1 MLTPSAAAPP
11 DAPVQRKASGSPSA
25 AVAGTPAVSPSAAV
39 AGTPAVSPSAA
50 VAGTPAGSPSAAVA
64 GTPAGSP
71 SAAVAGTPAG
81 SPSAGVAASGGAAVQ
96 RDETIADQVPANVD
110 LRSARIT
117 FTLPAHR
124 KLAGSM
130 LYDAT
135 TEAQTS
141 VTIQASPRGLHIY
154 TSPPLTF
161 DVTFPGANMD
171 FYSADVDFTTGG
183 VSASFHKS
191 GVGFDCTATGRETV
205 VSLISRAIAGSPMA
219 GAGYNPLTDPGLM
232 STLMRV
238 KANFDSLPEA
248 RGSGGAGVG
257 AADISRPT
265 IGATLAMRTPF
276 FQESDGAGVRIPAGG
291 QFDVSIAGSGNLARI
306 LAAGNPQA
314 AAMAAGINSV
324 SVRSEAIELI
334 KDGEAVAKLK
344 SLRIAPGG
352 AVTLQDFE
360 MIGGLG
366 TGAGIESL
374 FRLLAGGV
382 AMAERGVPLEV
393 GMEATAR
400 SGGAE
405 PEIVRGMSRTMIE
418 TGLSSAVR
426 GLLRENR
433 NAVPGID
440 LSLVFGV

>member
-1 MLTPSAAAPP
+1 MTAAARDQRDTKTGAQPVQRKEEGGSESASGAVKSGLRGASFAEGEAMLTPAAGAPP
-11 DAPVQRKASGSPSA
+11 DAPVQRKAA
-25 AVAGTPAVSPSAAV
+25 
-39 AGTPAVSPSAA
+39 
-50 VAGTPAGSPSAAVA
+50 
-64 GTPAGSP
+64 
-71 SAAVAGTPAG
+71 
-81 SPSAGVAASGGAAVQ
+81 GAAVQ
-96 RDETIADQVPANVD
+96 RDESVAEQVPDNVD
-110 LRSARIT
+110 LRSARIS

-124 KLAGSM
+124 KLASGM

-135 TEAQTS
+135 TDSATS
-141 VTIQASPRGLHIY
+141 VTIQASPEGLHVH
-154 TSPPLTF
+154 TSPPLEF
-161 DVTFPGANMD
+161 DVQFPGANMN
-171 FYSADVDFTTGG
+171 FYSADVNFATGG
-183 VSASFHKS
+183 VSASFGKS
-191 GVGFDCTATGRETV
+191 GTGFDCTATGREKV
-205 VSLISRAIAGSPMA
+205 VDLITRAIAGSPMA
-219 GAGYNPLTDPGLM
+219 RPGYNPMTDRALM

-248 RGSGGAGVG
+248 GGGGGGEAI
-257 AADISRPT
+257 APTEISRPT

-276 FQESDGAGVRIPAGG
+276 FQASDGAGVRIAAGG

-334 KDGEAVAKLK
+334 KDGEAIAKLK

-352 AVTLQDFE
+352 AVTVQNFE
-360 MIGGLG
+360 MLGGLG

-374 FRLLAGGV
+374 FRLIAGGV
-382 AMAERGVPLEV
+382 ALAQGGVPLEV

-400 SGGAE
+400 SGRAE

-418 TGLSSAVR
+418 TGLSNAVR

-440 LSLVFGV
+440 LGLVFGV

>member
-1 MLTPSAAAPP
+1 MSAAREQRDTRATTQPVQRKEEGGSEAASGAIKSGLRGASFAEGEAMLTPAAGAPP
-11 DAPVQRKASGSPSA
+11 DAPVQHKSANGA
-25 AVAGTPAVSPSAAV
+25 AVQRKGA
-39 AGTPAVSPSAA
+39 
-50 VAGTPAGSPSAAVA
+50 
-64 GTPAGSP
+64 
-71 SAAVAGTPAG
+71 
-81 SPSAGVAASGGAAVQ
+81 AAVQ
-96 RDETIADQVPANVD
+96 RDESVADQVPENVD
-110 LRSARIT
+110 LRSARIS

-135 TEAQTS
+135 TEYQTT
-141 VTIQASPRGLHIY
+141 VTIQASPDGLRIY
-154 TSPPLTF
+154 TSPSLTF
-161 DVTFPGANMD
+161 DVQFPGANMD
-171 FYSADVDFTTGG
+171 FHGANVNFATGA

-205 VSLISRAIAGSPMA
+205 VDLITRALAGSPMA
-219 GAGYNPLTDPGLM
+219 RPGYNPMTDRNLT

-248 RGSGGAGVG
+248 QGGGGADV
-257 AADISRPT
+257 APTDISRPT

-276 FQESDGAGVRIPAGG
+276 FQESDGAGVRIGAGG

-334 KDGEAVAKLK
+334 KDGEAIAKLK

-352 AVTLQDFE
+352 AVTLQEFE
-360 MIGGLG
+360 MLGGLG
-366 TGAGIESL
+366 AGAGFESL
-374 FRLLAGGV
+374 LRIIGGGIALAEG
-382 AMAERGVPLEV
+382 GVPLEV

-400 SGGAE
+400 SGRAE
-405 PEIVRGMSRTMIE
+405 PELVRGVSRAMIE
-418 TGLSSAVR
+418 TGLSNAVR

-440 LSLVFGV
+440 LGLVFGV

>member
-1 MLTPSAAAPP
+1 MTAAREQRDTKAGTPTVQRKEESGPEATSGALKSGLRGASFAEGEAMLTPASGAPP
-11 DAPVQRKASGSPSA
+11 EAPVQRKPA
-25 AVAGTPAVSPSAAV
+25 A
-39 AGTPAVSPSAA
+39 
-50 VAGTPAGSPSAAVA
+50 
-64 GTPAGSP
+64 
-71 SAAVAGTPAG
+71 
-81 SPSAGVAASGGAAVQ
+81 GAAVQ
-96 RDETIADQVPANVD
+96 RDESVADQVPDNVD
-110 LRSARIT
+110 LRSARIS
-117 FTLPAHR
+117 FTLPANR

-135 TEAQTS
+135 TETATS
-141 VTIQASPRGLHIY
+141 VTIQASADGLRIY

-161 DVTFPGANMD
+161 DVQFPGANMD
-171 FYSADVDFTTGG
+171 FYGADVNFATGG

-191 GVGFDCTATGRETV
+191 GTGFDCTATGRETV
-205 VSLISRAIAGSPMA
+205 VDLITRAIAGSPMA
-219 GAGYNPLTDPGLM
+219 RPGYNPMTDRNLT

-238 KANFDSLPEA
+238 KATFDSLPEA
-248 RGSGGAGVG
+248 QGSGGAAVP

-276 FQESDGAGVRIPAGG
+276 FQESAGAGVRIPAGG
-291 QFDVSIAGSGNLARI
+291 QFDVTIAGSGNLARI

-314 AAMAAGINSV
+314 AAMAAGINSI

-334 KDGEAVAKLK
+334 KDGEAIAKLK

-360 MIGGLG
+360 MLGGLG
-366 TGAGIESL
+366 RGAGLESL
-374 FRLLAGGV
+374 FRIIAGGI
-382 AMAERGVPLEV
+382 ALAEGGVPLEV

-400 SGGAE
+400 SGRAE
-405 PEIVRGMSRTMIE
+405 PELVRGMSRQMIE
-418 TGLSSAVR
+418 TGLSNAVR

-440 LSLVFGV
+440 LGLVFGV

>member
-1 MLTPSAAAPP
+1 MTEEVREQRGTGAQPVQRKEEGGSDTASGAIKSGLRNASFAEGEAMLTPAAPP
-11 DAPVQRKASGSPSA
+11 DAPVQRKAA
-25 AVAGTPAVSPSAAV
+25 
-39 AGTPAVSPSAA
+39 
-50 VAGTPAGSPSAAVA
+50 
-64 GTPAGSP
+64 
-71 SAAVAGTPAG
+71 
-81 SPSAGVAASGGAAVQ
+81 GAAVQ
-96 RDETIADQVPANVD
+96 REESVADQVPDNVD
-110 LRSARIT
+110 LRSARVS

-124 KLAGSM
+124 TLASGM

-135 TEAQTS
+135 TQSPTS
-141 VTIQASPRGLHIY
+141 ITIQVSPDNLHVY
-154 TSPPLTF
+154 TSPPLEF
-161 DVTFPGANMD
+161 DVQFPGANMD
-171 FYSADVDFTTGG
+171 FYSADVNFATGG

-191 GVGFDCTATGRETV
+191 GTGFDVTATGREKV
-205 VSLISRAIAGSPMA
+205 VDLITRAIAGSPMA
-219 GAGYNPLTDPGLM
+219 RPGYNPMTDRALM

-248 RGSGGAGVG
+248 SGGGGDAIP
-257 AADISRPT
+257 ATDISRPT

-276 FQESDGAGVRIPAGG
+276 FQESDGAGVRIGAGG
-291 QFDVSIAGSGNLARI
+291 QFDVTIAGSGNLARI

-334 KDGEAVAKLK
+334 KDGEAIAKLK

-360 MIGGLG
+360 MLGGLG

-374 FRLLAGGV
+374 FRIIAGGV
-382 AMAERGVPLEV
+382 ALAEGGVPLEV

-400 SGGAE
+400 SGRAE
-405 PEIVRGMSRTMIE
+405 PELVRGMSRTMIE
-418 TGLSSAVR
+418 TGLSNAVR

-440 LSLVFGV
+440 LGLVFGV